1 MAKTMIRAFLVLG
14 FATLVGLTSA
24 WAQEPVWVAS
34 SWQAGAAASPDMAAS
49 GLNLA
54 VAWPVGDVDG
64 GLGATPKHGLDPRA
78 RMASCYEA
86 AQGWASDAFYGG
98 TFAGIESAKT
108 LGSMLDHLYAQ
119 NRSWAQFSA
128 CTQASR

>member
-1 MAKTMIRAFLVLG
+1 MAKTMIRAFLALG
-14 FATLVGLTSA
+14 FATWVGLTSA

-34 SWQAGAAASPDMAAS
+34 SWQAEAAASLDMAAS

-54 VAWPVGDVDG
+54 VVWPVGDADG
-64 GLGATPKHGLDPRA
+64 GQGVLPTRSLEPRA
-78 RMASCYEA
+78 RMVSCYEA
-86 AQGWASDAFYGG
+86 AQGWVSDDSLGG

-119 NRSWAQFSA
+119 NRRWAQFSA

>member
-1 MAKTMIRAFLVLG
+1 MAKTMIRAFLALG

-34 SWQAGAAASPDMAAS
+34 SWQAEAAASLDMAAS

-54 VAWPVGDVDG
+54 VVWPVGDADG
-64 GLGATPKHGLDPRA
+64 GQGAKSKHSLDPRA

-86 AQGWASDAFYGG
+86 AQGWAGDDPYGG

-119 NRSWAQFSA
+119 NRRWAQFSA
-128 CTQASR
+128 CTQVNR